1 MKTYTSAE
9 LTSWLRDVYQTHAL
23 TVHQRLP
30 YSSFHHHV
38 ECLGITSPDASI
50 PRQVIL
56 RMYRGTLSWWCQET
70 ADLAA
75 REWLGL
81 RHAASAGVVV
91 PKLLSARET
100 PLGKASLL
108 QYIAGNSLRRQR
120 HVPNALQT
128 TARALASLHQSA
140 TPPPTH
146 TAGNANLEW
155 LLERLRQWSHEL
167 QNPLIKIALQVAAE
181 TSEKIE
187 YTSQVLHGDF
197 HAGNVIVD
205 DCGNPTLMDWEEL
218 AVGDPRWDIATMLDS
233 LGWDS
238 PAAKRFLEAYQTAI
252 GNRVGH
258 LPTFRGLKLLRNGC
272 NSNLLADTH

>member
-108 QYIAGNSLRRQR
+108 QYIAGNSL
-120 HVPNALQT
+120 
-128 TARALASLHQSA
+128 
-140 TPPPTH
+140 
-146 TAGNANLEW
+146 
-155 LLERLRQWSHEL
+155 
-167 QNPLIKIALQVAAE
+167 
-181 TSEKIE
+181 
-187 YTSQVLHGDF
+187 
-197 HAGNVIVD
+197 VD
-205 DCGNPTLMDWEEL
+205 SNT
-218 AVGDPRWDIATMLDS
+218 
-233 LGWDS
+233 
-238 PAAKRFLEAYQTAI
+238 
-252 GNRVGH
+252 
-258 LPTFRGLKLLRNGC
+258 RNGFKKFF
-272 NSNLLADTH
+272 SYSFASIDTPDNFRLSSGCFSRIRGIAIPI